1 MKRLSYL
8 FMGLLL
14 VGMVPAA
21 WAGTPEEITQLVQEW
36 AKAYNEGK
44 IEVIRAQY
52 ADNAH
57 LISPWTSH
65 LLKGKEAV
73 EGGYAGAFKAFPKR
87 TLTLRQ
93 QPAIRVFNGSTAVA
107 SGDFQVTVTDSKGQ
121 ASTRSGR
128 YSATYVKLEGKWR
141 IVDQHASFL
150 PTSP

>member
-1 MKRLSYL
+1 MKRLIYL

-14 VGMVPAA
+14 VVGMVPAA

-44 IEVIRAQY
+44 VEVIRAQY

-57 LISPWTSH
+57 LISPWTSNP
-65 LLKGKEAV
+65 LEGKEAV
-73 EGGYAGAFKAFPKR
+73 AGGYAGAFKAFPKR
-87 TLTLRQ
+87 MLTLRQ
-93 QPAIRVFNGSTAVA
+93 QPAIRVFGSTAVA
-107 SGDFQVTVTDSKGQ
+107 DGDFQVTVTDSKGQ
-121 ASTRSGR
+121 ATTRSGR
-128 YSATYVKLEGKWR
+128 YSVTYVKLGGKWR